1 MKKFV
6 FLLLI
11 ILCFSGC
18 NKVEKE
24 SKNISKV
31 TYEVKKDYYVSVVPL
46 VNHDDYYDNFIE
58 ISNESNFKNILQE
71 KETIKEDIISFEDES
86 VVNINSIIEQNN
98 EIKDDKKS
106 EEIDSI
112 TKLQDS
118 NYENNNDSLD
128 DSIENS
134 IERDND
140 SLDDSIENSIESDN
154 DSLDDSIENK
164 IESDKTLEL
173 EQNQDIKVNTYYNE
187 EEKNIRKEKVK
198 VVDVSYYQG
207 IINWEKFVRESDC
220 YGVILR
226 LGYYK
231 TLDKMF
237 EKNISELKRLG
248 IAYGIYLF
256 SYSTTLNG
264 SKIESDFTNEMI
276 DKYNL
281 EPTLGIYYDI
291 EQWSTKNDSSNNIS
305 KSMYDEMV
313 QLYINSVSSHVLY
326 KYKVK
331 VYSGR
336 WYAMNRLGDI
346 AKSHVDWV
354 AEYNSTCKYD
364 GAYSMWQY
372 TSKGSVPGINGNV
385 DLSYLY

>member
-134 IERDND
+134 IE
-140 SLDDSIENSIESDN
+140 SDN

-256 SYSTTLNG
+256 SYSTT
-264 SKIESDFTNEMI
+264 
-276 DKYNL
+276 
-281 EPTLGIYYDI
+281 
-291 EQWSTKNDSSNNIS
+291 
-305 KSMYDEMV
+305 
-313 QLYINSVSSHVLY
+313 
-326 KYKVK
+326 
-331 VYSGR
+331 
-336 WYAMNRLGDI
+336 
-346 AKSHVDWV
+346 
-354 AEYNSTCKYD
+354 
-364 GAYSMWQY
+364 
-372 TSKGSVPGINGNV
+372 
-385 DLSYLY
+385 